1 MRKQDETMKVIYY
14 SWEES
19 IQDLHELVRQ
29 MSIDRFRPQ
38 VIVGISR
45 GGLPPA
51 VMLSAYYDIPLK
63 PLKASLRHFPQ
74 WEEYMPYPTDQDIL
88 IVDDIC
94 DSGATFTKIRDD
106 ILNHTKV
113 DDDPNV
119 RFASLY
125 SNADQEFRPD
135 YYVRE
140 LNQNQQQV
148 WIEFPWK
155 VWWKTGMRLP

>member
-106 ILNHTKV
+106 ILTHTL
-113 DDDPNV
+113 
-119 RFASLY
+119 SL
-125 SNADQEFRPD
+125 
-135 YYVRE
+135 
-140 LNQNQQQV
+140 
-148 WIEFPWK
+148 IHI
-155 VWWKTGMRLP
+155 

>member
-51 VMLSAYYDIPLK
+51 SCSV
-63 PLKASLRHFPQ
+63 
-74 WEEYMPYPTDQDIL
+74 L
-88 IVDDIC
+88 ITT
-94 DSGATFTKIRDD
+94 S
-106 ILNHTKV
+106 
-113 DDDPNV
+113 P
-119 RFASLY
+119 
-125 SNADQEFRPD
+125 
-135 YYVRE
+135 
-140 LNQNQQQV
+140 
-148 WIEFPWK
+148 
-155 VWWKTGMRLP
+155 

>member
-74 WEEYMPYPTDQDIL
+74 WEEYMPYPTDQDRCL
-88 IVDDIC
+88 LYT
-94 DSGATFTKIRDD
+94 SPSPRD
-106 ILNHTKV
+106 NRV
-113 DDDPNV
+113 SRMPSS
-119 RFASLY
+119 A
-125 SNADQEFRPD
+125 
-135 YYVRE
+135 
-140 LNQNQQQV
+140 
-148 WIEFPWK
+148 
-155 VWWKTGMRLP
+155 

>member
-51 VMLSAYYDIPLK
+51 VMLRS
-63 PLKASLRHFPQ
+63 
-74 WEEYMPYPTDQDIL
+74 
-88 IVDDIC
+88 
-94 DSGATFTKIRDD
+94 
-106 ILNHTKV
+106 
-113 DDDPNV
+113 
-119 RFASLY
+119 
-125 SNADQEFRPD
+125 
-135 YYVRE
+135 
-140 LNQNQQQV
+140 
-148 WIEFPWK
+148 
-155 VWWKTGMRLP
+155 

>member
-1 MRKQDETMKVIYY
+1 MRKCEETMKVIDY

-29 MSIDRFRPQ
+29 MTVDRFTPQ

-51 VMLSAYYDIPLK
+51 VMLSAYFDIPLK
-63 PLKASLRHFPQ
+63 PLKSSLRHFPQ
-74 WEEYMPYPTDQDIL
+74 WEEYMPRPTDREIL

-94 DSGATFTKIRDD
+94 DSGATFTRIRED
-106 ILNHTKV
+106 ILRNTKV
-113 DDDPNV
+113 KEGPVV

-125 SNADQEFRPD
+125 SNADQDFTPD

-155 VWWKTGMRLP
+155 VWWKTGMRLL

>member
-1 MRKQDETMKVIYY
+1 MKVTYY

-29 MSIDRFRPQ
+29 MTVDRFSPQ

-51 VMLSAYYDIPLK
+51 VMLSAYFDIPLK
-63 PLKASLRHFPQ
+63 PLKSSLRHFPQ
-74 WEEYMPYPTDQDIL
+74 WEEYMPRSTDREIL

-94 DSGATFTKIRDD
+94 DSGATFTRIRED
-106 ILNHTKV
+106 ILRNTKV
-113 DDDPNV
+113 KEGPVV

-125 SNADQEFRPD
+125 SNADQAFTPD

-155 VWWKTGMRLP
+155 VWWKTGMHLL

>member
-1 MRKQDETMKVIYY
+1 MRKNDETMKVIYY

-63 PLKASLRHFPQ
+63 RKLAAFSSMGGIHALSHR
-74 WEEYMPYPTDQDIL
+74 
-88 IVDDIC
+88 
-94 DSGATFTKIRDD
+94 SG
-106 ILNHTKV
+106 H
-113 DDDPNV
+113 
-119 RFASLY
+119 
-125 SNADQEFRPD
+125 SNR
-135 YYVRE
+135 
-140 LNQNQQQV
+140 
-148 WIEFPWK
+148 
-155 VWWKTGMRLP
+155 

>member
-1 MRKQDETMKVIYY
+1 MQKSLLSNKIKGYMRKQDETMKVIYY

-63 PLKASLRHFPQ
+63 PLKASLRHFPL
-74 WEEYMPYPTDQDIL
+74 EVSTGY
-88 IVDDIC
+88 
-94 DSGATFTKIRDD
+94 RDC
-106 ILNHTKV
+106 
-113 DDDPNV
+113 
-119 RFASLY
+119 
-125 SNADQEFRPD
+125 
-135 YYVRE
+135 
-140 LNQNQQQV
+140 
-148 WIEFPWK
+148 
-155 VWWKTGMRLP
+155 

>member
-51 VMLSAYYDIPLK
+51 VMLSAYSVSYTHLT
-63 PLKASLRHFPQ
+63 L
-74 WEEYMPYPTDQDIL
+74 PT
-88 IVDDIC
+88 
-94 DSGATFTKIRDD
+94 
-106 ILNHTKV
+106 N
-113 DDDPNV
+113 
-119 RFASLY
+119 
-125 SNADQEFRPD
+125 
-135 YYVRE
+135 RE
-140 LNQNQQQV
+140 V
-148 WIEFPWK
+148 
-155 VWWKTGMRLP
+155 